1 MNKIGRGLNT
11 FLAALGVSAGLL
23 GFAVVGPAV
32 AAEPTF
38 EAGAPSVFLPYFRGP
53 EGGEPLKG
61 EPHLAVVIGGKRTRV
76 VMDSGSTGLVLS
88 ANHIPGIDNLQ
99 VLGPAKLT
107 YSSSGQ
113 IMVGR
118 WVVTPVTILGADGT
132 SVQTKAIPV
141 LAVDRV
147 ECMPDA
153 RRCEPNDSP
162 SRIGMLG
169 IGFGREHDHQPESK
183 PKTNALLNLEGNVH
197 PGYVMTRTGVWVGL
211 DAERAKGFS
220 FVKLERDA
228 ANDDWHGAPG
238 CIIVADRQ
246 PACGSIL
253 VDTGLKEMFMTVPPA
268 ASDGLTRS
276 RRGGETLAP
285 GTKVT
290 IEAGP
295 PGQPA
300 ARYSFDVGEHDSPMA
315 PARIVL
321 VGGDRPNFV
330 NTGSHFLN
338 GFDMLYDAAGG
349 YVGYRPA
356 PLQ

>member
-1 MNKIGRGLNT
+1 MKLIRLGRI
-11 FLAALGVSAGLL
+11 AGLV
-23 GFAVVGPAV
+23 AAV
-32 AAEPTF
+32 AAGAALLAPARPALAEEPTF
-38 EAGAPSVFLPYFRGP
+38 ETGKASLFLPYFRAP
-53 EGGEPLKG
+53 EAGEPL
-61 EPHLAVVIGGKRTRV
+61 ERLPHLAVEIGGKRTRV
-76 VMDSGSTGLVLS
+76 VVDSGSTGLVLS
-88 ANHIPGIDNLQ
+88 ANRIPGIDSLQ

-118 WVVTPVTILGADGT
+118 WVVTPVAVLGADGT
-132 SVQTKAIPV
+132 SVETKAIPV

-147 ECMPDA
+147 ECMPNA
-153 RRCEPNDSP
+153 RRCEPNDRP

-169 IGFGREHDHQPESK
+169 MGFGREHDHQTESK
-183 PKTNALLNLEGNVH
+183 PKTNPLLNLEGDFH
-197 PGYVMTRTGVWVGL
+197 PGYVITRTGVWVGL

-228 ANDDWHGAPG
+228 ANDDWHGAPV
-238 CIIVADRQ
+238 CIVVAGRT

-253 VDTGLKEMFMTVPPA
+253 VDTGLTKMFLTVPA
-268 ASDGLTRS
+268 AVRDGLTRS
-276 RRGGETLAP
+276 GRGGDTLVR
-285 GTKVT
+285 GTPVT

-300 ARYSFDVGEHDSPMA
+300 ARYSFNVGDDSPMA
-315 PARIVL
+315 PERIIL
-321 VGGDRPNFV
+321 PDAEGRPNFV